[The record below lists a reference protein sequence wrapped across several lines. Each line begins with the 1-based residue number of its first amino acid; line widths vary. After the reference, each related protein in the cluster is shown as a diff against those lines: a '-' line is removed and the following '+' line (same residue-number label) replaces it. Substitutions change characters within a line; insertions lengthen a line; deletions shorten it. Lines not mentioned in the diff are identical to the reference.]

1 MFFGTL
7 FRHNL
12 SEMRRGLD
20 TSSIPKLIKVRA
32 KLIIAIQNPVGTNV
46 HHDSVSNARSLLA
59 QYRLVP
65 HVTFEI
71 FSGEIFGLVGESGSG
86 KSTVVQAM
94 MRILPPPAIISKGE
108 VIINN
113 EDILAS
119 SSLDVVGMRWKKI
132 SIVMQSALN
141 ALNPVLSIREQIH
154 DVLKTHKNL
163 IGLDA
168 DERAKELLSLV
179 EIDHDRLDS
188 FPHQLSGG
196 MKQRIVIAIALAIM
210 PPIIIMDEPTTAL
223 DVIVERE
230 IIAKIID
237 LRKKLGFTILFI
249 THDLNL
255 LLEFADRLAIMKN
268 GEIVELD
275 KVENINAGG
284 KHPYTKKLIGSIPS
298 ASGKRQKGLLSK
310 PKSLNLSKNPILEVR
325 NLKKVFQS
333 PGFFNKNKLIAVN
346 DVSFKIHKGEIV
358 GLVGESGSGKSTV
371 AKLVTRLIRPSEGSI
386 YLNGENKK
394 VTESRNV
401 PLQYRKDVQMVFQD
415 PFGSLNSIHT
425 VYHHLSRPLYRHRLK
440 DEVTMLPYIIDLLE
454 KVGLSPGEKFAEKF
468 PHEMSGGERQR
479 VAIAR
484 ALSLEPKIVVAD
496 EPTSMLDVSIRM
508 EVLEIFAKMRIEN
521 NLTVLFITHDLA
533 SARYL
538 ADRIIVLKNGK
549 IIEENNSEKLIQ
561 NPKEDYTKQLV
572 NAASPGW
579 LNQITK

>member
-1 MFFGTL
+1 MNKPVINIK
-7 FRHNL
+7 NL
-12 SEMRRGLD
+12 NVD
-20 TSSIPKLIKVRA
+20 YITDKNPINAVR
-32 KLIIAIQNPVGTNV
+32 
-46 HHDSVSNARSLLA
+46 D
-59 QYRLVP
+59 
-65 HVTFEI
+65 VTFEI

-440 DEVTMLPYIIDLLE
+440 DEVKMLPYIIDLLE

-549 IIEENNSEKLIQ
+549 IIEENNSENLIQ

>member
-1 MFFGTL
+1 MNKPVIDIK
-7 FRHNL
+7 NL
-12 SEMRRGLD
+12 NVD
-20 TSSIPKLIKVRA
+20 YITDKNPINAVR
-32 KLIIAIQNPVGTNV
+32 
-46 HHDSVSNARSLLA
+46 D
-59 QYRLVP
+59 
-65 HVTFEI
+65 VTFEI

-561 NPKEDYTKQLV
+561 NPKKDYTKQLV

>member
-1 MFFGTL
+1 MNKPVIKIE
-7 FRHNL
+7 NL
-12 SEMRRGLD
+12 TVDYITEEN
-20 TSSIPKLIKVRA
+20 PIKA
-32 KLIIAIQNPVGTNV
+32 V
-46 HHDSVSNARSLLA
+46 HD
-59 QYRLVP
+59 
-65 HVTFEI
+65 VTFEI

-94 MRILPPPAIISKGE
+94 MRILPPPALISNGK
-108 VIINN
+108 VIINDK
-113 EDILAS
+113 DILTS
-119 SSLDVVGMRWKKI
+119 SDSDIVGFRWKQI

-141 ALNPVLSIREQIH
+141 ALNPVLSVREQIQ

-163 IGLDA
+163 IGIDA
-168 DERAKELLSLV
+168 DKRAKELLSLV

-230 IIAKIID
+230 IIAKVID
-237 LRKKLGFTILFI
+237 LRKKLGLTILFI

-268 GEIVELD
+268 GKIVELD
-275 KVENINAGG
+275 TVENIYAGG

-298 ASGKRQKGLLSK
+298 ASGKRQKGLLSQ
-310 PKSLNLSKNPILEVR
+310 PNSLNLSKSPILEVR

-333 PGFFNKNKLIAVN
+333 PGFFNKNKLVAVN
-346 DVSFKIHKGEIV
+346 DISFKVHKGEIV
-358 GLVGESGSGKSTV
+358 GIVGESGSGKSTL
-371 AKLVTRLIRPSEGSI
+371 AKMVTRLIRPSEGFI

-394 VTESRNV
+394 VVESRDV

-425 VYHHLSRPLYRHRLK
+425 VYHHLSRPLFRHRLK
-440 DEVTMLPYIIDLLE
+440 NEEEMFSYIIDLLE
-454 KVGLSPGEKFAEKF
+454 KVGLTPGEKFAEKF

-508 EVLEIFAKMRIEN
+508 EVLEIFAKMRIKN

-538 ADRIIVLKNGK
+538 ADRIIVLKDGS
-549 IIEENNSEKLIQ
+549 IIEENDSEKLIQ
-561 NPKEDYTKQLV
+561 SPKENYTKQLV
-572 NAASPGW
+572 RAASPGW
-579 LNQITK
+579 LSELTN

>member
-1 MFFGTL
+1 MNKPIINIK
-7 FRHNL
+7 NL
-12 SEMRRGLD
+12 NVD
-20 TSSIPKLIKVRA
+20 YITDKNPINAVR
-32 KLIIAIQNPVGTNV
+32 
-46 HHDSVSNARSLLA
+46 D
-59 QYRLVP
+59 
-65 HVTFEI
+65 VTFEI

-141 ALNPVLSIREQIH
+141 ALNPVLSIREQVH

-179 EIDHDRLDS
+179 EIDYDRLDS

-561 NPKEDYTKQLV
+561 DPKKDYTKQLV

>member
-1 MFFGTL
+1 MNKPVIKIE
-7 FRHNL
+7 NL
-12 SEMRRGLD
+12 TVDYITEEN
-20 TSSIPKLIKVRA
+20 PIKA
-32 KLIIAIQNPVGTNV
+32 V
-46 HHDSVSNARSLLA
+46 HD
-59 QYRLVP
+59 
-65 HVTFEI
+65 VTFEI

-94 MRILPPPAIISKGE
+94 MRILPPPAIISNGK
-108 VIINN
+108 VIINDK
-113 EDILAS
+113 DILTS
-119 SSLDVVGMRWKKI
+119 SDSDIVGFRWKQI

-141 ALNPVLSIREQIH
+141 ALNPVLSVREQIQ

-163 IGLDA
+163 IGIDA
-168 DERAKELLSLV
+168 DKRAKELLSLV

-230 IIAKIID
+230 IIAKVID
-237 LRKKLGFTILFI
+237 LRKKLGLTILFI

-255 LLEFADRLAIMKN
+255 LLEFADRLAIMKS
-268 GEIVELD
+268 GKIVELD
-275 KVENINAGG
+275 TVENIYTGG

-298 ASGKRQKGLLSK
+298 ASGKRQKGLLSQ
-310 PKSLNLSKNPILEVR
+310 PNSLNLSKSPILEVR
-325 NLKKVFQS
+325 NLKKVFQA
-333 PGFFNKNKLIAVN
+333 PGFFNKNKLVAVN
-346 DVSFKIHKGEIV
+346 DVSFKVHKGEIV

-371 AKLVTRLIRPSEGSI
+371 AKLVTRLIRPSEGFI

-394 VTESRNV
+394 VVESRDV

-425 VYHHLSRPLYRHRLK
+425 VYHHLSRPLFRHRLK
-440 DEVTMLPYIIDLLE
+440 NEEEMFSYIIDLLE
-454 KVGLSPGEKFAEKF
+454 KVGLTPGEKFAEKF

-508 EVLEIFAKMRIEN
+508 EVLEIFAKMRIKN

-538 ADRIIVLKNGK
+538 ADRIIVLKDGS
-549 IIEENNSEKLIQ
+549 IIEENDSEKLIQ
-561 NPKEDYTKQLV
+561 SPKENYTKQLV
-572 NAASPGW
+572 RAASPGW
-579 LNQITK
+579 LSELTN

>member
-1 MFFGTL
+1 MNKPIINIK
-7 FRHNL
+7 NL
-12 SEMRRGLD
+12 NVD
-20 TSSIPKLIKVRA
+20 YITDKNPINAVR
-32 KLIIAIQNPVGTNV
+32 
-46 HHDSVSNARSLLA
+46 D
-59 QYRLVP
+59 
-65 HVTFEI
+65 VTFEI

-163 IGLDA
+163 IGIDA

-549 IIEENNSEKLIQ
+549 IIEENNSENLIQ

>member
-1 MFFGTL
+1 MNKPVINIK
-7 FRHNL
+7 NL
-12 SEMRRGLD
+12 NVD
-20 TSSIPKLIKVRA
+20 YITDKNPINAVR
-32 KLIIAIQNPVGTNV
+32 
-46 HHDSVSNARSLLA
+46 D
-59 QYRLVP
+59 
-65 HVTFEI
+65 VTFEI

-310 PKSLNLSKNPILEVR
+310 PKSLNLSKNPILEVQ

-358 GLVGESGSGKSTV
+358 GLVGQSGSGKSTV

-549 IIEENNSEKLIQ
+549 IIEENNSENLIQ